1 MFLTDNSALHEV
13 IIAIE
18 KQFITKDRI
27 VVAVCGGSCTRKSSL
42 VSAYLV
48 DSFKDKCVL
57 ISQDQ
62 FQLQPLYLENVDSNY
77 KWDHPNNFGIS
88 QCYDVLKKLKNNQTV
103 KVPNYNFKKEEP
115 ITYKTLAPAP
125 IIIFE
130 GLYTNY
136 KKLNDLTD
144 ASVYVKSPW
153 YARMTRRVF
162 RNTLD
167 RYKGREA
174 SAIVESFCDSVTKAH
189 LDFVKTQEKRSNF
202 IAEVPFQFHRIIEH
216 YNLKPID
223 YETVKKDIFF
233 SIDCD
238 NRVSF
243 KITHTTSNQFEFLF
257 FYNNNLYLKFNIES
271 SVAQKLKR
279 INWLDY

>member
-1 MFLTDNSALHEV
+1 MNTSVFQKIILEIQQQLKIKSSV
-13 IIAIE
+13 I
-18 KQFITKDRI
+18 
-27 VVAVCGGSCTRKSSL
+27 VSVCGGSCTRKSSL

-48 DSFKDKCVL
+48 DFFKDKCVL

-62 FQLQPLYLENVDSNY
+62 FQLQPSYIKKIHPDY
-77 KWDHPNNFGIS
+77 GWDHPNNFGIS
-88 QCYDVLKKLKNNQTV
+88 QCYDALKKLKNHQTV
-103 KVPNYNFKKEEP
+103 EVPNYNFVKEAP
-115 ITYKTLAPAP
+115 ITYKTITPAQ

-136 KKLNDLTD
+136 EELQDLTD
-144 ASVYVKSPW
+144 VRVYVKSPW

-174 SAIVESFCDSVTKAH
+174 SSIVESFCSSVTKAH

-202 IAEVPFQFHRIIEH
+202 IVEVPIQFHRIIEY
-216 YNLKPID
+216 YNLKPIN
-223 YETVKKDIFF
+223 YETAKNDIFF

-238 NRVSF
+238 SDTFF

-257 FYNNNLYLKFNIES
+257 FYHNNLYLKFSIES
-271 SVAQKLKR
+271 EVAQKLKR
-279 INWLDY
+279 INWLAY